1 MSEFEQ
7 GEMWHKDIY
16 KLAVKDSKNHLLGY
30 IYCDFYLRENKFTN
44 IDCHFTIQCSK
55 LLKNETYQLPIVVLH
70 LNFQPP
76 SIDRPTLLTFEMME
90 NLFHEFG
97 HAMHSMFAK
106 TRYQHVSGTR
116 CSTDLAEVP
125 SQLMEYYCREPR
137 VLKKFAKHYATLEPL
152 DDKTLNKL
160 CESKKMFAS
169 CDLQSQLLNSL
180 LDQAYHLNDFDR
192 DAKTPVQINEQYTNE
207 FYSLPFV
214 PNTNTHLRYTH
225 LVGYGAKYYSYVVSK
240 AIAAKIWS
248 ECFEKDPLSRE
259 AGENYRKK
267 LLEFGGER
275 HAHELLSSLLGV
287 ELKNEDLVKSL
298 TQNI

>member
-1 MSEFEQ
+1 
-7 GEMWHKDIY
+7 
-16 KLAVKDSKNHLLGY
+16 
-30 IYCDFYLRENKFTN
+30 
-44 IDCHFTIQCSK
+44 
-55 LLKNETYQLPIVVLH
+55 
-70 LNFQPP
+70 
-76 SIDRPTLLTFEMME
+76 ME

-125 SQLMEYYCREPR
+125 SQLMEYYCREPK
-137 VLKKFAKHYATLEPL
+137 VLKLFAKHYATLEPL
-152 DDKTLNKL
+152 DDLTLNKL
-160 CESKKMFAS
+160 CQSKKMFAS

-180 LDQAYHLNDFDR
+180 LDQAYHLTDFDKEN
-192 DAKTPVQINEQYTNE
+192 KTPIQINEQYTNE

-214 PNTNTHLRYTH
+214 SNTNTHLRYTH

-248 ECFEKDPLSRE
+248 ECFSKDPLSRE

-267 LLEFGGER
+267 LLEHGGER
-275 HAHELLSSLLGV
+275 HARELLSSLLNV

-298 TQNI
+298 IQNI